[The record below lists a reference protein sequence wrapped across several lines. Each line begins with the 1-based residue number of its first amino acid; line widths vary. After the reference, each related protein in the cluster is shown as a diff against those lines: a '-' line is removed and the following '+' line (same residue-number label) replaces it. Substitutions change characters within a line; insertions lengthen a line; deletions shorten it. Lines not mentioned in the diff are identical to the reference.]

1 MLKRI
6 TNYLKNN
13 RIDCHADKSAR
24 NGRVSHYG
32 VFALCRTKQFAFTL
46 AETLIVMGI
55 IGVVAALTLPNLN
68 SSTGEKEKVAK
79 VKKIYQNL
87 NDAFGRA
94 EAVYGP
100 FDEWCAGYSGSCR
113 SRHFE
118 RMLEFMKVSK
128 KCDSVT
134 SCTITI
140 DQNGSCGFGATY
152 SRGAILADGST
163 IVFSGDSTD
172 YTSGWFRFDIDG
184 TQKGANKQGYDVFSF
199 DVDHEN
205 GVHVVTPTSDSS
217 YVTYDSREKFF
228 YDKSATA
235 WIINFGNMDYLKTSD
250 GTSCPNSSI
259 KLTFGGNHSCK

>member
-1 MLKRI
+1 MLKKY
-6 TNYLKNN
+6 YLQ
-13 RIDCHADKSAR
+13 
-24 NGRVSHYG
+24 
-32 VFALCRTKQFAFTL
+32 FKQSAFTL

-68 SSTGEKEKVAK
+68 SSTGDKEKVAK

-100 FDEWCAGYSGSCR
+100 FDEWCVNYSGSCDNR
-113 SRHFE
+113 RFE
-118 RMLEFMKVSK
+118 RLLEFLKVSK

-140 DQNGSCGFGATY
+140 DQNGSCGVGATY
-152 SRGAILADGST
+152 SRGAVLADGST
-163 IVFSGDSTD
+163 IIF
-172 YTSGWFRFDIDG
+172 TSWSNDFYRHIRVDIDG
-184 TQKGANKQGYDVFSF
+184 SQKGANKQGYDVFSF

-205 GVHVVTPTSDSS
+205 GVHVPTMNSSDYVGRYDDSS
-217 YVTYDSREKFF
+217 NKLF
-228 YDKSATA
+228 YESSATA
-235 WIINFGNMDYLKTSD
+235 WVINIGNMDYLKTSD
-250 GTSCPNSSI
+250 GTSCPNSST